1 MYRALS
7 RPHVRSAAALCL
19 GSSAVLCQQNRNPKH
34 LTKHLLI
41 TGGSN
46 GIGAAIARDFGCQQC
61 PGSER
66 HMVFVTGR
74 SEADLKQVVKDI
86 NASGGK
92 ASYGVGDV
100 TSTSDVARLY
110 GEAKE
115 FMGDVDVLVA
125 NAGCGGGRAFL
136 EDTELDKFERQH
148 STNVKGVF
156 LWLKQVLPDMKAISD
171 TEGSTK
177 QCQIV
182 VTSSVAG
189 KRACPMSS
197 IYASTKWAVEGMVL
211 SLRKELQLAG
221 SNVKVGTINPAAVRT
236 KWWSEPDRG
245 GRFPGYDTSAV
256 PTNMLSAEDCAAA
269 ARTLIDQQATCNIE
283 SAVLDAQ

>member
-1 MYRALS
+1 MRAPYI
-7 RPHVRSAAALCL
+7 RAAAAVCAA
-19 GSSAVLCQQNRNPKH
+19 GVGPSAMMCHQNVVPATKS
-34 LTKHLLI
+34 KHLLV

-46 GIGAAIARDFGCQQC
+46 GIGAAIARDFGFQQQVD
-61 PGSER
+61 R
-66 HMVFVTGR
+66 HVIFVTGR
-74 SEADLKQVVKDI
+74 SEIDLKQVVADI

-92 ASYGVGDV
+92 AAYGVGDV
-100 TSTSDVARLY
+100 TSPSDVQRLY
-110 GEAKE
+110 KEAKL

-125 NAGCGGGRAFL
+125 NAGCGGGRALL
-136 EDTELDKFERQH
+136 EETDLDKFERQH

-171 TEGSTK
+171 NEGSTK

-211 SLRKELQLAG
+211 SLRKELQMSG

-236 KWWSEPDRG
+236 KWWSEPERG
-245 GRFPGYDTSAV
+245 GRFPGYDDSAV
-256 PTNMLSAEDCAAA
+256 PTNMLTAEDCAAA
-269 ARTLIDQQATCNIE
+269 ARTLIDQQATSNIE
-283 SAVLDAQ
+283 SVILDAQ